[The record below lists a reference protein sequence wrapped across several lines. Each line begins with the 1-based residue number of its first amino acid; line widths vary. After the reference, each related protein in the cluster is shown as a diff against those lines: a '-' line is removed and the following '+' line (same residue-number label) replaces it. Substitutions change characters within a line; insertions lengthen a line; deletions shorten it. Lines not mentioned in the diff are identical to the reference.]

1 MTDTAPSSPASAPPD
16 YEARL
21 TAQYGPLIGGADL
34 VRALGF
40 RTQAAFDK
48 ARAEQRLPIR
58 TFTIDGRRGHF
69 AATAEFARWLWNQ
82 QFGSSAS

>member
-1 MTDTAPSSPASAPPD
+1 MTDIAPPAPSASAQD

-21 TAQYGPLIGGADL
+21 NAQYGPLIGGPEL

-48 ARAEQRLPIR
+48 ARTEQRLPIR

-82 QFGSSAS
+82 QFGANSA